1 MRKPEFVFI
10 AGCNAAGK
18 SSFIR
23 TRINELNGFEIIMTD
38 VYKGRSKEVFK
49 KALQSGV
56 DIVLETVFNDSSFKE
71 LVDQARNAGYHT
83 SLIVL
88 FLDTPQQSLERVAF
102 RSIEQNGLFISG
114 NNIKINFNE
123 SFKNIANY
131 FFYFDQADFIYT
143 GTTGKNDF
151 VMSFQKSL
159 LTEYKT
165 NSLKYPQKFAEYSFH
180 NGRLNEEAYT
190 TIIKNMNFDSSRI
203 QNGIQLEER
212 QGRRFK
218 F

>member
-1 MRKPEFVFI
+1 LFLNEE
-10 AGCNAAGK
+10 
-18 SSFIR
+18 
-23 TRINELNGFEIIMTD
+23 TRISI
-38 VYKGRSKEVFK
+38 YCW
-49 KALQSGV
+49 LQCS
-56 DIVLETVFNDSSFKE
+56 

-102 RSIEQNGLFISG
+102 RSIERNGLVISG

-123 SFKNIANY
+123 SFKNVANY
-131 FFYFDQADFIYT
+131 FFYFDRSDFIYT
-143 GTTGKNDF
+143 GKTDKNHL

-159 LTEYKT
+159 LTEYKA
-165 NSLKYPQKFAEYSFH
+165 NQLQYPRKFAEYSFRH
-180 NGRLNEEAYT
+180 GRLNEEAHT
-190 TIIKNMNFDSSRI
+190 AIMKNMNFDGSHI
-203 QNGIQLEER
+203 QHGTQIEER